1 MWDQIVTQ
9 TTNWMLGSGVTI
21 VFAII
26 LLIVLLTINR
36 VLFGRLRK
44 AMVKR
49 EPDPERAKRIE
60 TVTSILR
67 KITSI
72 VIWVVF
78 VLLVIPELGIDLAPI
93 LTTVG
98 ITGLALSF
106 GAQSLV
112 RDIISGFF
120 ILIEDQVRVGDIVEI
135 DGHGGVVEDIALR
148 IITLRDI
155 AGNVHVIP
163 NGEIKAMINMTKGF
177 GRKTID
183 IGVAYGEDVDRV
195 MAVLHEIGAEI
206 AGDAEYG
213 EKITEPFEVLGV
225 QELGDSAV
233 VIRTRITTVPGE
245 QWAVA
250 REINR
255 RVKKRFDAEGIE
267 IPFPHSTIY
276 WGRGQKPE

>member
-1 MWDQIVTQ
+1 MWDQIVRQ
-9 TTNWMLGSGVTI
+9 TIDWLLGSGVTI
-21 VFAII
+21 VFAIV
-26 LLIVLLTINR
+26 LLIVLLAFNR

-49 EPDPERAKRIE
+49 EPDPEQAKRIE
-60 TVTSILR
+60 TVTGILR
-67 KITSI
+67 KIISI

-112 RDIISGFF
+112 RDIISGVF
-120 ILIEDQVRVGDIVEI
+120 ILVEDQVRVGDIIEI
-135 DGHGGVVEDIALR
+135 DGHSGAVEDV
-148 IITLRDI
+148 TLRTIRLRDL

-195 MAVLHEIGAEI
+195 MAVLREIGEEI
-206 AGDAEYG
+206 AADAECG
-213 EKITEPFEVLGV
+213 AKMSEPFEVLGV
-225 QELGDSAV
+225 HELGDSAV
-233 VIRTRITTVPGE
+233 VIRTRITTLPGE
-245 QWAVA
+245 QWAVG

-267 IPFPHSTIY
+267 IPFPHTTIY
-276 WGRGQKPE
+276 WGKGQKPV

>member
-120 ILIEDQVRVGDIVEI
+120 ILVEDQVRVGDIVEI
-135 DGHGGVVEDIALR
+135 DGHGGTVEDIALR
-148 IITLRDI
+148 TITLRDI

-195 MAVLHEIGAEI
+195 MAVLREIGEEI
-206 AGDAEYG
+206 AGDEEYG
-213 EKITEPFEVLGV
+213 AKITEPFEVLGV
-225 QELGDSAV
+225 NELGDSAV